1 MIRPDFKE
9 FSRLAC
15 TATLVPVAKSISAD
29 LLTPVSAFLAVAAGE
44 PDAFLLESV
53 DRGEKI
59 GRYTFLGVR
68 PFLRLESRG
77 DQVTIRD
84 SRVET
89 RVAASRPASKASA
102 PRTRNARIPK
112 IETRTASVFEVIKAL
127 LREYRPAQIEGLPP
141 FTAGAVG
148 YCAYDIVRQLENIGD
163 RAKDD
168 LNVPDCILM
177 FFDRVLAFD
186 HLRHQIHIVASA
198 DVGTCTSRT
207 GKSGR
212 ASKEALRAA
221 YDSSLRD
228 IAQIERKL
236 AAGWKAAAPF
246 NVETRLAADPAAKT
260 KLANSRLKTRART
273 PKARFLE
280 SVRRAQEYIA
290 AGDIFQ
296 VVLSQRWDF
305 EPGVAPFDLYR
316 ALRTVNPSP
325 YMYFLRFGEGA
336 GVPAREMCGADTL
349 VRAKSSAKAALQL
362 NSSVPLR
369 APRGSRSSR
378 ASSRTLPNKSSTIHI
393 LGSSPEMLV
402 RAAGP
407 KLEYRPIAG
416 THPRG
421 KDEAEDAALEKKM
434 LSDEKERA
442 EHVML
447 VDLGRNDLG
456 RVSEYGSVKVRD
468 LMYVERYSHVMHI
481 VSALEGCLRPGLDAM
496 DAFAACFP
504 AGTLS
509 GAPKV
514 RAMQIIEE
522 LEPARR
528 GIYGGSVLYADF
540 AGNLDSCIAIR
551 TLLMK
556 GKKAYLQAGAGIVAD
571 SDPQRE
577 FEETENKSRAL
588 LRAVEMARG
597 R

>member
-9 FSRLAC
+9 FSRMAR
-15 TATLVPVAKSISAD
+15 TATLVPVVKSISAD
-29 LLTPVSAFLAVAAGE
+29 LLTPVSAFLAIAEGE

-53 DRGEKI
+53 EGGEKI

-68 PFLRLESRG
+68 PFLRVESRG
-77 DQVTIRD
+77 PEITIQRGRKIERRTGNIFQVMKELLR
-84 SRVET
+84 SH
-89 RVAASRPASKASA
+89 RPAAM
-102 PRTRNARIPK
+102 
-112 IETRTASVFEVIKAL
+112 
-127 LREYRPAQIEGLPP
+127 EGLPP

-148 YCAYDIVRQLENIGD
+148 YCAYDIVRQLEKIGEH
-163 RAKDD
+163 AKDD
-168 LNVPDCILM
+168 LDVPDCVLM

-198 DVGTCTSRT
+198 DVTRESA
-207 GKSGR
+207 
-212 ASKEALRAA
+212 ASA
-221 YDSSLRD
+221 YKRSLAE
-228 IAQIERKL
+228 IARIEKKL
-236 AAGWKAAAPF
+236 AAGFRPRSAGKASK
-246 NVETRLAADPAAKT
+246 KT
-260 KLANSRLKTRART
+260 KLAVRART
-273 PKARFLE
+273 SKAKFVE
-280 SVRRAQEYIA
+280 SVQRAKEYIA

-305 EPGVAPFDLYR
+305 EPDVAPFDLYR

-325 YMYFLRFGEGA
+325 YMFFLRSGERGK
-336 GVPAREMCGADTL
+336 GDCGMH
-349 VRAKSSAKAALQL
+349 V
-362 NSSVPLR
+362 
-369 APRGSRSSR
+369 
-378 ASSRTLPNKSSTIHI
+378 

-402 RAAGP
+402 RVGGQ

-421 KDEAEDAALEKKM
+421 RDEAEDAALEKRM
-434 LSDEKERA
+434 CEDEKERA

-468 LMYVERYSHVMHI
+468 LMYVERYSHVMHL
-481 VSALEGCLRPGLDAM
+481 VSALEGRLRPELDAV

-522 LEPARR
+522 LEPTRR
-528 GIYGGSVLYADF
+528 GVYGGAVLYADF
-540 AGNLDSCIAIR
+540 AGNLDSCIVIR

-577 FEETENKSRAL
+577 FEESENKSRAV
-588 LRAVEMARG
+588 LRAVDVARAK
-597 R
+597 

>member
-1 MIRPDFKE
+1 MIRPDYKE
-9 FSRLAC
+9 FARLSRG
-15 TATLVPVAKSISAD
+15 ATLVPVANSISAD
-29 LLTPVSAFLAVAAGE
+29 LLTPVSAFLAVADGE

-53 DRGEKI
+53 EGGEKI

-77 DQVTIRD
+77 AEIKIERG
-84 SRVET
+84 RGEKVERRT
-89 RVAASRPASKASA
+89 GNVFAVIKELLQQHRPAAM
-102 PRTRNARIPK
+102 
-112 IETRTASVFEVIKAL
+112 
-127 LREYRPAQIEGLPP
+127 EGLPP

-148 YCAYDIVRQLENIGD
+148 YCAYDMVRRLENIGEH
-163 RAKDD
+163 ATDD
-168 LNVPDCILM
+168 LDVPDCILM

-198 DVGTCTSRT
+198 DVTR
-207 GKSGR
+207 
-212 ASKEALRAA
+212 EAPKAA
-221 YDSSLRD
+221 YERAVKD
-228 IAQIERKL
+228 IARIEKKL
-236 AAGWKAAAPF
+236 AAGWK
-246 NVETRLAADPAAKT
+246 PAHWRKATKRS
-260 KLANSRLKTRART
+260 KLAVKART
-273 PKARFLE
+273 PKPKFLE
-280 SVRRAQEYIA
+280 SVRRAKEYIA

-305 EPGVAPFDLYR
+305 EPGVAPLDLYR

-325 YMYFLRFGEGA
+325 YMFFLRFGGDKKRSKKTGGA
-336 GVPAREMCGADTL
+336 GTMHV
-349 VRAKSSAKAALQL
+349 
-362 NSSVPLR
+362 
-369 APRGSRSSR
+369 
-378 ASSRTLPNKSSTIHI
+378 

-402 RAAGP
+402 RVGGS

-421 KDEAEDAALEKKM
+421 KDEADDAALEKTM
-434 LSDEKERA
+434 REDEKERA

-468 LMYVERYSHVMHI
+468 LMYVERYSHVMHL
-481 VSALEGCLRPGLDAM
+481 VSALEGRLRPELDSV
-496 DAFAACFP
+496 DALAACFP

-522 LEPARR
+522 LEPTRR
-528 GIYGGSVLYADF
+528 GVYGGAVLYADF
-540 AGNLDSCIAIR
+540 AGNLDSCIVIR

-556 GKKAYLQAGAGIVAD
+556 GKNAYLQAGAGIVAD

-577 FEETENKSRAL
+577 FEESENKAQAV

-597 R
+597 NG